1 MIDVGV
7 LLFATVAWL
16 AVLAAIALAA
26 QRERIPRALARH
38 PLVLALSLGV
48 YASSWTYYGGVGF
61 AQRHGLVFL
70 AVYLGP
76 TLACMATPLLW
87 SRVLHITREQRLSSL
102 ADLLAFRF
110 QSPAAGALVAAFSL
124 VASLPYVAQQFRA
137 TEQSV
142 RVLSGPGH
150 EEAVGAV
157 FCVLLALFTAFFG
170 ARPSAEQGREDGLA
184 AAVVFESAAKLAVL
198 AAVGLVAVLGAFG
211 GPSGLAGWLGE
222 HAAEVEALGRP
233 VREDAGWTSMLVIS
247 FAAAF
252 LLPRQWHMAFASG
265 AGDRALAKAAWAF
278 PLFLLALNLPV
289 LPILWAGTRIAPTG
303 PADSYVL
310 LVPQLLDQRWLALAA
325 FIGGISAASAMVMV
339 TAVAL
344 ANDSATHLL
353 LPLARRTLRR
363 NVYARVLWM
372 RRGLLTAILVGGWL
386 FHRAQAN
393 RGLLVESGIVS
404 FVAFAQLLPG
414 LFAVL
419 FWERA
424 TRAGFIAGLLAG
436 IGVWTAMC
444 LAPLLPGVPGLD
456 PAWLDLL
463 REGADRGGL
472 AARAAYAA
480 AATPPD
486 TWSLPTFV
494 SLAVNG
500 ATLGLV
506 SLLRPPAK
514 AEREAARLCR
524 RREIGPSVE
533 RATVASS
540 VGALEE
546 RLARLLGREAA
557 GIEVTRARIELDI
570 PRDETRPTELHALQ
584 ERLHR
589 NLSPLVGPVLARTAA
604 LEAEA
609 DAPAA
614 TPGVSGAL
622 TEELRWLERRLARGE
637 TRLVGAARELD
648 LLRRWLRSV
657 LAQLPL
663 GVCAVGSDGAISLV
677 NRRLEA
683 LVGVEER
690 DLVGAPLDRLPA
702 PFAELFARAARAA
715 SAGEAGAG
723 AEEIEAHVAGRARSL
738 RVHRAALD
746 PLDARAASGGVVLL
760 VEDRTEQRA
769 LEAQL
774 AHKDRL
780 AQLGRLAAGVAH
792 EVGNPLTGIACL
804 AQNLRAEADS
814 DEIRARA
821 GLILGEA
828 ARIEAIL
835 RSLLEHSRTGAVP
848 SPGESP
854 RARVGRVPLA
864 QVIAE
869 AERLL
874 RLDRAAPHVRVEQ
887 ACPDALVVI
896 GDRRELVQVFVN
908 LLANARDASG
918 AGATIAV
925 RGRLEAGEIVVEV
938 EDHGSGIPE
947 ELLAAV
953 LEPFVT
959 TKRDPSGT
967 GLGLPLSRSIVQDH
981 GGTLTL
987 RSALGQ
993 GTTVVVRLPLAGA
1006 TGARRGPE
1014 AAP

>member
-157 FCVLLALFTAFFG
+157 FCALLALFTAFFG
-170 ARPSAEQGREDGLA
+170 ARPAEGRRREDGLA
-184 AAVVFESAAKLAVL
+184 AAVAFESAAKLAVL

-211 GPSGLAGWLGE
+211 GPSGLAGWLSD
-222 HAAEVEALGRP
+222 HAAEVEALARP
-233 VREDAGWTSMLVIS
+233 VREDSGWTSMLVIS

-265 AGDRALAKAAWAF
+265 AGDRALARAAWAF

-289 LPILWAGTRIAPTG
+289 LPILWAGTRLAPAG

-436 IGVWTAMC
+436 IASWTALC
-444 LAPLLPGVPGLD
+444 LAPLLPGMPGLD

-463 REGADRGGL
+463 LEGADPGGR
-472 AARAAYAA
+472 AARAARAL
-480 AATPPD
+480 PMD

-500 ATLGLV
+500 GTLALV

-589 NLSPLVGPVLARTAA
+589 NLSPLVGPVLARAVA
-604 LEAEA
+604 EEAG
-609 DAPAA
+609 APAA
-614 TPGVSGAL
+614 APGAGGAL

-683 LVGVEER
+683 LVGAEER

-702 PFAELFARAARAA
+702 PFAELFARAVRAA

-835 RSLLEHSRTGAVP
+835 RTLLEHSRTGAVP
-848 SPGESP
+848 SPGEGP
-854 RARVGRVPLA
+854 RARVGRVSLA
-864 QVIAE
+864 EVVAE

-887 ACPDALVVI
+887 ACPESLVVV

-925 RGRLEAGEIVVEV
+925 RGRIEAGEIVVEV
-938 EDHGSGIPE
+938 EDHGTGIPE

-987 RSALGQ
+987 RSAVGQ

-1006 TGARRGPE
+1006 PGARRGPE

>member
-76 TLACMATPLLW
+76 TLACIATPLLW
-87 SRVLHITREQRLSSL
+87 SRVLRITREQRLSSL
-102 ADLLAFRF
+102 ADLFAFRF
-110 QSPAAGALVAAFSL
+110 QSPAAGAVVAAFSV
-124 VASLPYVAQQFRA
+124 VASVPYIAQQFRA

-157 FCVLLALFTAFFG
+157 FWALLTLFTAFFG
-170 ARPSAEQGREDGLA
+170 ARPAAEQGREDGLA
-184 AAVVFESAAKLAVL
+184 AAVAFESAAKLAVL
-198 AAVGLVAVLGAFG
+198 AAVGLVAVLGVFG
-211 GPSGLAGWLGE
+211 GAGGLADWLGD

-233 VREDAGWTSMLVIS
+233 VREDSGWTSMLVIS

-252 LLPRQWHMAFASG
+252 LLPRQWHMAFAG
-265 AGDRALAKAAWAF
+265 GTGDRALARAAWAF

-289 LPILWAGTRIAPTG
+289 LPVLWAGTRLAPAE

-310 LVPQLLDQRWLALAA
+310 LVPQLLGQGWLALAA

-344 ANDSATHLL
+344 ASASASHLL

-363 NVYARVLWM
+363 NVYARVLWL
-372 RRGLLTAILVGGWL
+372 RRGLLIVILAGGWL
-386 FHRAQAN
+386 FHRAQPH

-404 FVAFAQLLPG
+404 FVAFAQFLPG
-414 LFAVL
+414 LLAAL

-424 TRAGFIAGLLAG
+424 TRAGFLAGLLAG
-436 IGVWTAMC
+436 IGTWTATC
-444 LAPLLPGVPGLD
+444 LAPFLPELSGLD
-456 PAWLDLL
+456 PGWLDLL
-463 REGADRGGL
+463 REGAGQADPG
-472 AARAAYAA
+472 ATAA
-480 AATPPD
+480 AMD

-506 SLLRPPAK
+506 SLLRPPAEE
-514 AEREAARLCR
+514 EREAARLCT

-557 GIEVTRARIELDI
+557 ALEVTRARIELDI
-570 PRDETRPTELHALQ
+570 PRDETRATELHALQ

-589 NLSPLVGPVLARTAA
+589 NLSPLVGPVLARTV
-604 LEAEA
+604 AEA
-609 DAPAA
+609 DAQAA
-614 TPGVSGAL
+614 PGALGGRAASGAL

-637 TRLVGAARELD
+637 ATTTFVGAAKELD

-683 LVGVEER
+683 LVGAEER

-715 SAGEAGAG
+715 SAGEAGAD
-723 AEEIEAHVAGRARSL
+723 EIEAHVAGRARSL

-774 AHKDRL
+774 AHRDRL

-804 AQNLRAEADS
+804 AQNLRAESDS

-835 RSLLEHSRTGAVP
+835 RSLLDHSRTGAVP
-848 SPGESP
+848 KPGEGA
-854 RARVGRVPLA
+854 RARVGRVALA
-864 QVIAE
+864 EVVAE
-869 AERLL
+869 AVRLI
-874 RLDRAAPHVRVEQ
+874 RLDRAAPLVRVDQ
-887 ACPDALVVI
+887 ACPEALVVI

-908 LLANARDASG
+908 LLANARDASE
-918 AGATIAV
+918 AGALIAV
-925 RGRLEAGEIVVEV
+925 RGWIEAGQIVVEV

-967 GLGLPLSRSIVQDH
+967 GLGLPLSRSIVEDH
-981 GGTLTL
+981 GGTLSL
-987 RSALGQ
+987 RSAVGR

-1006 TGARRGPE
+1006 G
-1014 AAP
+1014 

>member
-76 TLACMATPLLW
+76 TLACIATPLLW
-87 SRVLHITREQRLSSL
+87 SRVLRITREQRLSSL
-102 ADLLAFRF
+102 ADLFAFRF
-110 QSPAAGALVAAFSL
+110 QSPAAGAVVAAFSV
-124 VASLPYVAQQFRA
+124 VASVPYVAQQFRA

-157 FCVLLALFTAFFG
+157 FWALLTLFTAFFG
-170 ARPSAEQGREDGLA
+170 ARPAAEQGREDGLA
-184 AAVVFESAAKLAVL
+184 AAVAFESAAKLAVL
-198 AAVGLVAVLGAFG
+198 AAVGLVAVLGVFG
-211 GPSGLAGWLGE
+211 GAGGLADWLGE

-233 VREDAGWTSMLVIS
+233 VREDSGWTSMLVIS

-252 LLPRQWHMAFASG
+252 LLPRQWHMAFAGG
-265 AGDRALAKAAWAF
+265 AGDRALARAAWAF

-289 LPILWAGTRIAPTG
+289 LPVLWAGTRLAPTE

-310 LVPQLLDQRWLALAA
+310 LVPQLLGQGWLALAA

-344 ANDSATHLL
+344 ASASATHLL

-363 NVYARVLWM
+363 NVYARVLWL
-372 RRGLLTAILVGGWL
+372 RRGLLIVILTGGWL
-386 FHRAQAN
+386 FHRAQPH

-404 FVAFAQLLPG
+404 FVAFAQFLPG
-414 LFAVL
+414 LLAAL

-424 TRAGFIAGLLAG
+424 TRAGFLAGLLAG
-436 IGVWTAMC
+436 IGTWTATC
-444 LAPLLPGVPGLD
+444 LAPFLPELSGLD
-456 PAWLDLL
+456 PGWADLL
-463 REGADRGGL
+463 REGAGQADP
-472 AARAAYAA
+472 AAYAA
-480 AATPPD
+480 ATD

-494 SLAVNG
+494 SLAING

-506 SLLRPPAK
+506 SLLRPPAEE
-514 AEREAARLCR
+514 EREAARLCT

-557 GIEVTRARIELDI
+557 ALEVTRARIELDI

-589 NLSPLVGPVLARTAA
+589 NLSPLVGPVLARTV
-604 LEAEA
+604 AEA
-609 DAPAA
+609 DAQAAPAA
-614 TPGVSGAL
+614 LGSRAASGAL

-637 TRLVGAARELD
+637 ATTTFVGAAKELD

-683 LVGVEER
+683 LVGAEER

-715 SAGEAGAG
+715 SAGEAGAD
-723 AEEIEAHVAGRARSL
+723 EIEAHVAGRARSL

-774 AHKDRL
+774 AHRDRL

-804 AQNLRAEADS
+804 AQNLRAESDS

-835 RSLLEHSRTGAVP
+835 RSLLDHSRTGAVP
-848 SPGESP
+848 KPGEGA
-854 RARVGRVPLA
+854 RARVGRVALA
-864 QVIAE
+864 EVVAE
-869 AERLL
+869 AVRLI

-887 ACPDALVVI
+887 ACPESLVVI

-908 LLANARDASG
+908 LLANARDASE
-918 AGATIAV
+918 AGALITV
-925 RGRLEAGEIVVEV
+925 RGWIEAGQIVVEV

-967 GLGLPLSRSIVQDH
+967 GLGLPLSRSIVEDH
-981 GGTLTL
+981 GGTLAL
-987 RSALGQ
+987 RSAVGR

-1006 TGARRGPE
+1006 GAGEARRRPE
-1014 AAP
+1014 AEP

>member
-1 MIDVGV
+1 MINVGV

-16 AVLAAIALAA
+16 AVLTAIAFAA

-76 TLACMATPLLW
+76 TLACIATPLLW
-87 SRVLHITREQRLSSL
+87 SRVLRITREQRLSSL

-110 QSPAAGALVAAFSL
+110 QSPAAGAIVAAFSL
-124 VASLPYVAQQFRA
+124 VASVPYVAQQFRA

-157 FCVLLALFTAFFG
+157 FCALLALFTAFFG
-170 ARPSAEQGREDGLA
+170 ARPPAERGREDGLA
-184 AAVVFESAAKLAVL
+184 AAVAFESAAKLAVL

-211 GPSGLAGWLGE
+211 GAGGLADWLGDR
-222 HAAEVEALGRP
+222 AGDVEALARP
-233 VREDAGWTSMLVIS
+233 VRDDAGWTSMLVIS

-265 AGDRALAKAAWAF
+265 AGDRALATAAWAF

-289 LPILWAGTRIAPTG
+289 LPVLWAGTRIAPAE

-386 FHRAQAN
+386 FHRAQPN

-404 FVAFAQLLPG
+404 FVAFAQFLPG

-436 IGVWTAMC
+436 IATWTATC
-444 LAPLLPGVPGLD
+444 LAPLLPEMTGVE

-463 REGADRGGL
+463 RSGADH
-472 AARAAYAA
+472 ARAAGAA
-480 AATPPD
+480 RGSRATLDD

-500 ATLGLV
+500 ATLALV
-506 SLLRPPAK
+506 SLLRPPANE
-514 AEREAARLCR
+514 EREAARLCR

-533 RATVASS
+533 RATVPASVS
-540 VGALEE
+540 ALEE

-604 LEAEA
+604 EA

-614 TPGVSGAL
+614 GGASGAL
-622 TEELRWLERRLARGE
+622 TEQLRWLERRLARGE

-683 LVGVEER
+683 LVGAEER
-690 DLVGAPLDRLPA
+690 DLVGGPLDRLPA
-702 PFAELFARAARAA
+702 PFAELFARAVRAA
-715 SAGEAGAG
+715 SAGESGGESGAG
-723 AEEIEAHVAGRARSL
+723 AEEVEVRVAGRPRAL

-746 PLDARAASGGVVLL
+746 PLDGRAASGGVVLL

-769 LEAQL
+769 LEVQL
-774 AHKDRL
+774 AHRDRL

-804 AQNLRAEADS
+804 AQNLRAEAES
-814 DEIRARA
+814 DELRARA
-821 GLILGEA
+821 GLILGET

-835 RSLLEHSRTGAVP
+835 RSLLDHARTGAVP
-848 SPGESP
+848 SPGEGR

-864 QVIAE
+864 EVVAE
-869 AERLL
+869 AERLI
-874 RLDRAAPHVRVEQ
+874 RLDRAAPRVHVERS
-887 ACPDALVVI
+887 CPESLVVI

-908 LLANARDASG
+908 LLANARDASEP
-918 AGATIAV
+918 GATVAV
-925 RGRLEAGEIVVEV
+925 RGRIEAGEVVVEV

-947 ELLAAV
+947 ELLGEV

-987 RSALGQ
+987 RSAVGQ

-1006 TGARRGPE
+1006 ARRGPE
-1014 AAP
+1014 AEA

>member
-157 FCVLLALFTAFFG
+157 FCALLALFTAFFG
-170 ARPSAEQGREDGLA
+170 ARPAAERRREDGLA
-184 AAVVFESAAKLAVL
+184 AAVAFESAAKLAVL

-222 HAAEVEALGRP
+222 HAAEVEALARP
-233 VREDAGWTSMLVIS
+233 VREDSGWTSMLVIS

-289 LPILWAGTRIAPTG
+289 LPVLWAGTRLAPAG

-436 IGVWTAMC
+436 IACWTALC
-444 LAPLLPGVPGLD
+444 LAPLLPGMPGLD
-456 PAWLDLL
+456 PAWLGLL
-463 REGADRGGL
+463 LDGAEHGGR
-472 AARAAYAA
+472 AARAARAL
-480 AATPPD
+480 PMD

-500 ATLGLV
+500 GTLALV

-589 NLSPLVGPVLARTAA
+589 NLSPLVGPVLARTVAE
-604 LEAEA
+604 EAG
-609 DAPAA
+609 APAA
-614 TPGVSGAL
+614 APGAGGAL

-663 GVCAVGSDGAISLV
+663 GVCAVGSDGAVSLV

-683 LVGVEER
+683 LVGAPER

-702 PFAELFARAARAA
+702 PFAELFARAVRAA

-835 RSLLEHSRTGAVP
+835 RTLLEHSRTGAVP
-848 SPGESP
+848 SPGEGP
-854 RARVGRVPLA
+854 RARVGRVSLA
-864 QVIAE
+864 QVVAE

-887 ACPDALVVI
+887 ACPESLVVV

-925 RGRLEAGEIVVEV
+925 RGRIEAGEIVVEV

-953 LEPFVT
+953 FEPFVT

-987 RSALGQ
+987 RSAAGQ

-1006 TGARRGPE
+1006 PGARRGPE
-1014 AAP
+1014 SAP

>member
-76 TLACMATPLLW
+76 TLACIATPLLW
-87 SRVLHITREQRLSSL
+87 SRVLRITREQRLSSL
-102 ADLLAFRF
+102 ADLFAFRF
-110 QSPAAGALVAAFSL
+110 QSPAAGAVVAAFSV
-124 VASLPYVAQQFRA
+124 VASVPYVAQQFRA

-157 FCVLLALFTAFFG
+157 FWALLTLFTAFFG
-170 ARPSAEQGREDGLA
+170 ARPAAEQGREDGLA
-184 AAVVFESAAKLAVL
+184 AAVAFESAAKLAVL

-211 GPSGLAGWLGE
+211 GAGGLADWLGD

-233 VREDAGWTSMLVIS
+233 VREDSGWTSMLVIS

-252 LLPRQWHMAFASG
+252 LLPRQWHMAFAGG

-289 LPILWAGTRIAPTG
+289 LPVLWAGTRLAPAE
-303 PADSYVL
+303 PADSFVL
-310 LVPQLLDQRWLALAA
+310 LVPQLLGQGWLALAA

-344 ANDSATHLL
+344 ASASATHLL

-363 NVYARVLWM
+363 NVYARVLWL
-372 RRGLLTAILVGGWL
+372 RRGLLIVILTGGWL
-386 FHRAQAN
+386 FHRAQPH

-404 FVAFAQLLPG
+404 FVAFAQFLPG
-414 LFAVL
+414 LLAAL

-424 TRAGFIAGLLAG
+424 TRAGFLAGLLAG
-436 IGVWTAMC
+436 IGTWTATC
-444 LAPLLPGVPGLD
+444 LAPFLPELSGLEPG
-456 PAWLDLL
+456 WLDLL
-463 REGADRGGL
+463 REGAGQADP
-472 AARAAYAA
+472 AAYG
-480 AATPPD
+480 AATD

-506 SLLRPPAK
+506 SLLRPPAEE
-514 AEREAARLCR
+514 EREAARLCT

-540 VGALEE
+540 VAALEE

-557 GIEVTRARIELDI
+557 ALEVTRARIELDI

-589 NLSPLVGPVLARTAA
+589 NLSPLVGPVLARTV
-604 LEAEA
+604 AEA
-609 DAPAA
+609 DAQAAPGALGGRAA
-614 TPGVSGAL
+614 TGAL

-637 TRLVGAARELD
+637 ATTTFVGAAKELD

-683 LVGVEER
+683 LVGAEER

-715 SAGEAGAG
+715 SAGEAGAD
-723 AEEIEAHVAGRARSL
+723 EIEAHVAGRARSL

-774 AHKDRL
+774 AHRDRL

-804 AQNLRAEADS
+804 AQNLRAESDS

-835 RSLLEHSRTGAVP
+835 RSLLDHSRTGAVP
-848 SPGESP
+848 KPGEGA
-854 RARVGRVPLA
+854 RARVGRVALA
-864 QVIAE
+864 EVVAE
-869 AERLL
+869 AVRLI
-874 RLDRAAPHVRVEQ
+874 RLDRAAPHVRVDQ
-887 ACPDALVVI
+887 ACPDSLVVI

-908 LLANARDASG
+908 LLANARDASE
-918 AGATIAV
+918 AGALIAV
-925 RGRLEAGEIVVEV
+925 RGWIEAGQIVVEV

-967 GLGLPLSRSIVQDH
+967 GLGLPLSRSIVEDH

-987 RSALGQ
+987 RSAVGR

-1006 TGARRGPE
+1006 G
-1014 AAP
+1014 

>member
-1 MIDVGV
+1 MGV

-16 AVLAAIALAA
+16 GVLAAIALAA
-26 QRERIPRALARH
+26 QRARRPRALARS

-87 SRVLHITREQRLSSL
+87 ARVLRITREQRLSSL
-102 ADLLAFRF
+102 TDLLAFRF
-110 QSPAAGALVAAFSL
+110 QSPAAGALVAAFAL

-137 TEQSV
+137 TVQSV

-157 FCVLLALFTAFFG
+157 FCALLALFTAFFG

-184 AAVVFESAAKLAVL
+184 AAVAFESAAKLAVL
-198 AAVGLVAVLGAFG
+198 AAVGLAAVLGAFG
-211 GPSGLAGWLGE
+211 GLGGLAGWLGE
-222 HAAEVEALGRP
+222 HAAEVEALGRH
-233 VREDAGWTSMLVIS
+233 VREDSGWTSMLVIS

-265 AGDRALAKAAWAF
+265 AGDRALATAAWAF

-289 LPILWAGTRIAPTG
+289 LPVLWAGTRLAPAE

-310 LVPQLLDQRWLALAA
+310 LVPQLLGQRWLALAA
-325 FIGGISAASAMVMV
+325 FIGGISAASAMAMV

-363 NVYARVLWM
+363 NVYARVLWL
-372 RRGLLTAILVGGWL
+372 RRVLLAAILVGGWL
-386 FHRAQAN
+386 FHRAQPHH
-393 RGLLVESGIVS
+393 GLLVESGIVS
-404 FVAFAQLLPG
+404 FVAFAQFLPG
-414 LFAVL
+414 LLAAL

-424 TRAGFIAGLLAG
+424 TRAGFMAGLLAG
-436 IGVWTAMC
+436 IATWTATC
-444 LAPLLPGVPGLD
+444 LAPLLPGVPGID
-456 PAWLDLL
+456 PAWLALL
-463 REGADRGGL
+463 RGGAGAPAG
-472 AARAAYAA
+472 AA
-480 AATPPD
+480 PIDP
-486 TWSLPTFV
+486 WSLPTFV

-500 ATLGLV
+500 ATLGIV
-506 SLLRPPAK
+506 SLLRPPARE
-514 AEREAARLCR
+514 EREAARLCT

-540 VGALEE
+540 VAALED

-557 GIEVTRARIELDI
+557 AIEVTRARIELDI
-570 PRDETRPTELHALQ
+570 SRDETRPTELHALQ

-604 LEAEA
+604 EAEA
-609 DAPAA
+609 SAPVASGGA
-614 TPGVSGAL
+614 SGAL

-683 LVGVEER
+683 LVGAEER

-723 AEEIEAHVAGRARSL
+723 AEEIEVLVAGRARLL

-774 AHKDRL
+774 AHRDRL
-780 AQLGRLAAGVAH
+780 AQIGRLAAGVAH

-821 GLILGEA
+821 GLILGET

-835 RSLLEHSRTGAVP
+835 RSLLDHSRTGAVP
-848 SPGESP
+848 SPGEIP
-854 RARVGRVPLA
+854 RARVGRVSLA
-864 QVIAE
+864 EVVAE
-869 AERLL
+869 ADRLI
-874 RLDRAAPHVRVEQ
+874 RLDRTAPHVRVEQ
-887 ACPDALVVI
+887 HCPESLVVI

-908 LLANARDASG
+908 LLANARDASEP
-918 AGATIAV
+918 GATVAV
-925 RGRLEAGEIVVEV
+925 RGWIEAGQIVVEV

-947 ELLAAV
+947 ELLSAV

-967 GLGLPLSRSIVQDH
+967 GLGLPLSRSIIEDH
-981 GGTLTL
+981 GGALAL
-987 RSALGQ
+987 RSAVGQ
-993 GTTVVVRLPLAGA
+993 GTTVIVRLPLAGEA
-1006 TGARRGPE
+1006 GARRGREVE
-1014 AAP
+1014 A

>member
-157 FCVLLALFTAFFG
+157 FCALLALFTAFFG
-170 ARPSAEQGREDGLA
+170 ARPSAERRREDGLA
-184 AAVVFESAAKLAVL
+184 AAVAFESAAKLAVL

-211 GPSGLAGWLGE
+211 GPSGLAGWLRD
-222 HAAEVEALGRP
+222 HAAEVEALARP
-233 VREDAGWTSMLVIS
+233 VREDSGWTSMLVIS

-265 AGDRALAKAAWAF
+265 AGDRALARAAWAF

-289 LPILWAGTRIAPTG
+289 LPILWAGTRLAPAG

-436 IGVWTAMC
+436 IASWTALC
-444 LAPLLPGVPGLD
+444 LAPLLPGMPGLD
-456 PAWLDLL
+456 PAWLGLL
-463 REGADRGGL
+463 LEGADPAGR
-472 AARAAYAA
+472 AARAARAL
-480 AATPPD
+480 PID

-500 ATLGLV
+500 GTLALV

-533 RATVASS
+533 RATVPSS

-589 NLSPLVGPVLARTAA
+589 NLSPLVGPVLARTVAE
-604 LEAEA
+604 EAG
-609 DAPAA
+609 APAA
-614 TPGVSGAL
+614 APGAGGAL

-663 GVCAVGSDGAISLV
+663 GVCAVGSDGAVSLV

-683 LVGVEER
+683 LVGAPER

-702 PFAELFARAARAA
+702 PFAELFARAVRAA

-821 GLILGEA
+821 GLILGET

-835 RSLLEHSRTGAVP
+835 RTLLEHSRTGAVP
-848 SPGESP
+848 SPGEGP
-854 RARVGRVPLA
+854 RARVGRVSLA
-864 QVIAE
+864 QVVAE

-887 ACPDALVVI
+887 ACPESLVVV

-925 RGRLEAGEIVVEV
+925 RGRIEAGEIVVEV

-953 LEPFVT
+953 FEPFVT

-987 RSALGQ
+987 RSAVGQ

-1006 TGARRGPE
+1006 PGARRGPE

>member
-1 MIDVGV
+1 MIAVGV

-137 TEQSV
+137 TEESV

-157 FCVLLALFTAFFG
+157 FCALLALFTAFFG
-170 ARPSAEQGREDGLA
+170 ARPSAERRREDGLA
-184 AAVVFESAAKLAVL
+184 TAVAFESAAKLAVL
-198 AAVGLVAVLGAFG
+198 AAVGLAAVLGAFG
-211 GPSGLAGWLGE
+211 GPSGLAGWLRD
-222 HAAEVEALGRP
+222 HAAEVEALARP
-233 VREDAGWTSMLVIS
+233 VREDSGWTSLLVIS

-265 AGDRALAKAAWAF
+265 AGDRALARAAWAF

-289 LPILWAGTRIAPTG
+289 LPILWAGTRLAAAG

-393 RGLLVESGIVS
+393 GGLLVESGIVS

-436 IGVWTAMC
+436 IAAWTTLC
-444 LAPLLPGVPGLD
+444 LAPLLPGMPGLD

-463 REGADRGGL
+463 REGGR
-472 AARAAYAA
+472 AARAGRAL
-480 AATPPD
+480 PID

-500 ATLGLV
+500 GTLGLV

-589 NLSPLVGPVLARTAA
+589 NLSPLVGPVLARTVAE
-604 LEAEA
+604 EAG
-609 DAPAA
+609 APAA
-614 TPGVSGAL
+614 APGAGGAL

-683 LVGVEER
+683 LVGALER

-702 PFAELFARAARAA
+702 PFAELFARAVRAA

-821 GLILGEA
+821 GLILGET

-835 RSLLEHSRTGAVP
+835 RTLLEHSRTGAVP
-848 SPGESP
+848 SPGEGP
-854 RARVGRVPLA
+854 RARVGRVSLA

-887 ACPDALVVI
+887 ACPESLVVV

-925 RGRLEAGEIVVEV
+925 RGRIDAGEIVVEV

-953 LEPFVT
+953 FEPFVT

-987 RSALGQ
+987 RSAVGQ

-1006 TGARRGPE
+1006 PGARRGPE

>member
-7 LLFATVAWL
+7 LLSATVAWL

-137 TEQSV
+137 TEESV

-157 FCVLLALFTAFFG
+157 FCALLALFTAFFG
-170 ARPSAEQGREDGLA
+170 ARPSAERRREDGLA
-184 AAVVFESAAKLAVL
+184 TAVAFESAAKLAVL

-211 GPSGLAGWLGE
+211 GASGLAGWLRE
-222 HAAEVEALGRP
+222 HAAEVEALARP
-233 VREDAGWTSMLVIS
+233 VREDSGWTSMLVIS

-265 AGDRALAKAAWAF
+265 AGDRALARAAWAF

-289 LPILWAGTRIAPTG
+289 LPVLWAGTRLAPAG

-436 IGVWTAMC
+436 IACWTALC
-444 LAPLLPGVPGLD
+444 LAPLLPGMPGLD
-456 PAWLDLL
+456 PAWLGLL
-463 REGADRGGL
+463 LEGVDHGGR
-472 AARAAYAA
+472 AARAARAL
-480 AATPPD
+480 PMD

-500 ATLGLV
+500 GTLALV

-589 NLSPLVGPVLARTAA
+589 NLSPLVGPVLARTVAE
-604 LEAEA
+604 EAG
-609 DAPAA
+609 APAA
-614 TPGVSGAL
+614 APGAGGAL

-663 GVCAVGSDGAISLV
+663 GVCAVGSDGAVSLV

-702 PFAELFARAARAA
+702 PFAELFARAVRAA

-835 RSLLEHSRTGAVP
+835 RTLLEHSRTGAVP
-848 SPGESP
+848 SPGEGP
-854 RARVGRVPLA
+854 RARVGRVSLA
-864 QVIAE
+864 QVVAE

-887 ACPDALVVI
+887 ACPESLVVV

-925 RGRLEAGEIVVEV
+925 RGRIEAGEIVVEV

-953 LEPFVT
+953 FEPFVT

-987 RSALGQ
+987 RSAVGQ

-1006 TGARRGPE
+1006 PGARRGPE

>member
-26 QRERIPRALARH
+26 QRERIPRAVARH

-76 TLACMATPLLW
+76 TLACIATPLLW
-87 SRVLHITREQRLSSL
+87 SRVLRITREQRLSSL
-102 ADLLAFRF
+102 ADLFAFRF
-110 QSPAAGALVAAFSL
+110 QSPAAGAVVAAFSV
-124 VASLPYVAQQFRA
+124 VASVPYVAQQFRA

-157 FCVLLALFTAFFG
+157 FWALLTLFTAFFG
-170 ARPSAEQGREDGLA
+170 ARPAAEQGREDGLA
-184 AAVVFESAAKLAVL
+184 AAVAFESAAKLAVL

-211 GPSGLAGWLGE
+211 GAGGLADWLGD

-233 VREDAGWTSMLVIS
+233 VRDDSGWTSMLVIS

-252 LLPRQWHMAFASG
+252 LLPRQWHMAFAGG

-289 LPILWAGTRIAPTG
+289 LPVLWAGTRLAPAE

-310 LVPQLLDQRWLALAA
+310 LVPQLLGQGWLALAA

-344 ANDSATHLL
+344 ASASATHLL
-353 LPLARRTLRR
+353 LPIARRTLRR
-363 NVYARVLWM
+363 NVYARVLWL
-372 RRGLLTAILVGGWL
+372 RRGLLIVILTGGWL
-386 FHRAQAN
+386 FHRAQPH

-404 FVAFAQLLPG
+404 FVAFAQFLPG
-414 LFAVL
+414 LLAAL

-424 TRAGFIAGLLAG
+424 TRAGFLAGLLAG
-436 IGVWTAMC
+436 IGTWTATC
-444 LAPLLPGVPGLD
+444 LAPFLPELSGLD
-456 PAWLDLL
+456 PGWLDLL
-463 REGADRGGL
+463 REGAGQADPAL
-472 AARAAYAA
+472 YVT
-480 AATPPD
+480 ATD

-506 SLLRPPAK
+506 SLLRPPAEE
-514 AEREAARLCR
+514 EREAARLCT

-557 GIEVTRARIELDI
+557 ALEVTRARIELDI

-589 NLSPLVGPVLARTAA
+589 NLSPLVGPVLARTV
-604 LEAEA
+604 AEA
-609 DAPAA
+609 DTQAAPGALGGRAA
-614 TPGVSGAL
+614 SGAL

-637 TRLVGAARELD
+637 ATTTFVGAAKELD

-683 LVGVEER
+683 LVGAEER

-715 SAGEAGAG
+715 SAGEAGAD
-723 AEEIEAHVAGRARSL
+723 EIEAHVAGRARSL

-774 AHKDRL
+774 AHRDRL

-804 AQNLRAEADS
+804 AQNLRAESDS

-835 RSLLEHSRTGAVP
+835 RSLLDHSRTGAVP
-848 SPGESP
+848 KPGEGA
-854 RARVGRVPLA
+854 RARVGRVALA
-864 QVIAE
+864 EVVAE
-869 AERLL
+869 AVRLI
-874 RLDRAAPHVRVEQ
+874 RLDRAAPHVRVDQ
-887 ACPDALVVI
+887 ACPESLVVI

-908 LLANARDASG
+908 LLANARDASE
-918 AGATIAV
+918 AGALIAV
-925 RGRLEAGEIVVEV
+925 RGWIDAGQIVVEV

-967 GLGLPLSRSIVQDH
+967 GLGLPLSRSIVEDH

-987 RSALGQ
+987 RSAVGR

-1006 TGARRGPE
+1006 G
-1014 AAP
+1014 

>member
-1 MIDVGV
+1 MIDVDV
-7 LLFATVAWL
+7 LLFVTVAWL
-16 AVLAAIALAA
+16 AALAAIAFAA
-26 QRERIPRALARH
+26 QRGRLPGGLARH

-76 TLACMATPLLW
+76 TLACIAVPLLW

-110 QSPAAGALVAAFSL
+110 QSPAAGALVAAFSV
-124 VASLPYVAQQFRA
+124 VASVPYVAQQFRA
-137 TEQSV
+137 TVQSV

-170 ARPSAEQGREDGLA
+170 ARPSVEQGREDGLA
-184 AAVVFESAAKLAVL
+184 AAVAFESAAKLAVL
-198 AAVGLVAVLGAFG
+198 AAVGVAAVLGAFG
-211 GPSGLAGWLGE
+211 GASGLADWLSE
-222 HAAEVEALGRP
+222 HEAAIEALGRP
-233 VREDAGWTSMLVIS
+233 VREDSGWSSMLLIS

-252 LLPRQWHMAFASG
+252 LLPRQWHMAFAGG
-265 AGDRALAKAAWAF
+265 ASDRVLASAAWLF

-289 LPILWAGTRIAPTG
+289 LPILWAGTRLAPAE
-303 PADSYVL
+303 PADTYVL

-344 ANDSATHLL
+344 ANASATHLL

-363 NVYARVLWM
+363 NVYTRVLWL

-386 FHRAQAN
+386 FHSARPHH
-393 RGLLVESGIVS
+393 GLLVESGIVS
-404 FVAFAQLLPG
+404 FVAFAQFLPG

-424 TRAGFIAGLLAG
+424 TRAGFIAGLLVG
-436 IGVWTAMC
+436 IGLWTAMC
-444 LAPLLPGVPGLD
+444 LAPLLPGMPGID
-456 PAWLDLL
+456 PAWLDALL
-463 REGADRGGL
+463 REGADP
-472 AARAAYAA
+472 AARAARAA
-480 AATPPD
+480 PPD

-494 SLAVNG
+494 SLAGNFG
-500 ATLGLV
+500 TLAIV
-506 SLLRPPAK
+506 SLLRPPGK
-514 AEREAARLCR
+514 EEREAARLCR

-533 RATVASS
+533 RATVPSS
-540 VGALEE
+540 VSALEE

-557 GIEVTRARIELDI
+557 GIEVTRARLELDI
-570 PRDETRPTELHALQ
+570 PHDETRPTELHALQ

-589 NLSPLVGPVLARTAA
+589 NLSPLVGPVLARAV
-604 LEAEA
+604 AEER
-609 DAPAA
+609 APGEGAGA
-614 TPGVSGAL
+614 RGAL

-637 TRLVGAARELD
+637 TTLVGAAKEVD

-657 LAQLPL
+657 LAHLPL

-677 NRRLEA
+677 NRQLEA

-690 DLVGAPLDRLPA
+690 NLVGAPLDRLPA
-702 PFAELFARAARAA
+702 PFAELFARAAGAA
-715 SAGEAGAG
+715 AAGETGAV
-723 AEEIEAHVAGRARSL
+723 EIEVRVAGRARSL
-738 RVHRAALD
+738 RVHHAALD
-746 PLDARAASGGVVLL
+746 PLDARATSGGVVLV

-774 AHKDRL
+774 AHRDRL

-792 EVGNPLTGIACL
+792 EIGNPLTGIASV
-804 AQNLRAEADS
+804 AQNLRAEAES
-814 DEIRARA
+814 DDLRERAS
-821 GLILGEA
+821 LILGEA

-835 RSLLEHSRTGAVP
+835 RSLLDHSRTGAVR
-848 SPGESP
+848 SPGEIP
-854 RARVGRVPLA
+854 RARVGRVSLA
-864 QVIAE
+864 QVLAE
-869 AERLL
+869 AERLIQ
-874 RLDRAAPHVRVEQ
+874 LDRAAPRVRVER
-887 ACPDALVVI
+887 ACPESLVVI
-896 GDRRELVQVFVN
+896 GEQRELVQVFVN
-908 LLANARDASG
+908 LLSNARDASED
-918 AGATIAV
+918 GATIAV
-925 RGRLEAGEIVVEV
+925 RGRIEADQAVIEV

-947 ELLAAV
+947 ELLDEV

-959 TKRDPSGT
+959 TKRDPIGT

-987 RSALGQ
+987 RSAEGV
-993 GTTVVVRLPLAGA
+993 GTTVVVRLPLADAGGA
-1006 TGARRGPE
+1006 CGVSEVRRGPE
-1014 AAP
+1014 VEA

>member
-1 MIDVGV
+1 MIDVSV
-7 LLFATVAWL
+7 LLLATVAWL
-16 AVLAAIALAA
+16 AALAA
-26 QRERIPRALARH
+26 VALAATRGRLPRTLARH

-76 TLACMATPLLW
+76 TLACIAAPLLW
-87 SRVLHITREQRLSSL
+87 SRVLRITREQRLSSL

-110 QSPAAGALVAAFSL
+110 QSPAAGALVAAFSV
-124 VASLPYVAQQFRA
+124 VASMPYVAQQFRA

-170 ARPSAEQGREDGLA
+170 ARPSAEQGRQDGLS
-184 AAVVFESAAKLAVL
+184 AAVAFESAAKLAVL
-198 AAVGLVAVLGAFG
+198 AAVGLAAVLGAFG
-211 GPSGLAGWLGE
+211 GAAGLAGWLGE

-233 VREDAGWTSMLVIS
+233 VREDSGWTSMLVIS

-265 AGDRALAKAAWAF
+265 AGDRALARAAWAF

-289 LPILWAGTRIAPTG
+289 LPILWAGTRLAPAE

-310 LVPQLLDQRWLALAA
+310 LVPQLLGQRWLALAA

-363 NVYARVLWM
+363 NVYARVLWL

-386 FHRAQAN
+386 FYRAQPHH
-393 RGLLVESGIVS
+393 GLLVESGIAS
-404 FVAFAQLLPG
+404 FVAFAQFLPG

-436 IGVWTAMC
+436 IGTWTATC
-444 LAPLLPGVPGLD
+444 LAPLLPAVPGID

-463 REGADRGGL
+463 REGADHGGHAAGAL
-472 AARAAYAA
+472 DAARAAA
-480 AATPPD
+480 PD

-494 SLAVNG
+494 SLAVNAG
-500 ATLGLV
+500 ALGLV

-514 AEREAARLCR
+514 EEREAARLCR

-557 GIEVTRARIELDI
+557 GVEVTRARIELDI

-589 NLSPLVGPVLARTAA
+589 NLSPLVGPVLARAA
-604 LEAEA
+604 AEA
-609 DAPAA
+609 GDAAGGEAA
-614 TPGVSGAL
+614 RGAL

-637 TRLVGAARELD
+637 TRLVGAAKELD

-663 GVCAVGSDGAISLV
+663 GVCAVGSDGAVSLV

-702 PFAELFARAARAA
+702 PFAELFARAAAAA
-715 SAGEAGAG
+715 SAGEAGAD
-723 AEEIEAHVAGRARSL
+723 EITAHVGGRARSL

-746 PLDARAASGGVVLL
+746 PIDARAASGGVVLL

-774 AHKDRL
+774 AHRDRL

-792 EVGNPLTGIACL
+792 EVGNPLTGITCL

-814 DEIRARA
+814 AERDEIRARA

-848 SPGESP
+848 SPGEIP
-854 RARVGRVPLA
+854 RARVGRVAIA
-864 QVIAE
+864 QVVAE
-869 AERLL
+869 AERLI
-874 RLDRAAPHVRVEQ
+874 RLDRAARHVRVEQ
-887 ACPDALVVI
+887 ACPESLVVI

-908 LLANARDASG
+908 LLANARDASEE
-918 AGATIAV
+918 GATVSV
-925 RGRLEAGEIVVEV
+925 RGRIEAGQIVIEV
-938 EDHGSGIPE
+938 EDHGSGIPG
-947 ELLAAV
+947 ELLADV

-981 GGTLTL
+981 GGTLAL
-987 RSALGQ
+987 RSAVGQ
-993 GTTVVVRLPLAGA
+993 GTTVVVKLPLAGA
-1006 TGARRGPE
+1006 GAGEARRGHE
-1014 AAP
+1014 AEP

>member
-16 AVLAAIALAA
+16 GVLAALALAA
-26 QRERIPRALARH
+26 QRAWIPRALARH
-38 PLVLALSLGV
+38 PLVFALSLGV

-76 TLACMATPLLW
+76 TLACIATPLLW

-110 QSPAAGALVAAFSL
+110 QSPAAGALAAAFSL
-124 VASLPYVAQQFRA
+124 VASVPYVAQQFRA

-170 ARPSAEQGREDGLA
+170 ARPSAGQRREDGLA
-184 AAVVFESAAKLAVL
+184 AAVAFESAAKLAVL
-198 AAVGLVAVLGAFG
+198 AAVGLLAVIGAFG
-211 GPSGLAGWLGE
+211 GAGGLAGWLRD
-222 HAAEVEALGRP
+222 HAADVEALGRP
-233 VREDAGWTSMLVIS
+233 VREDSGWTSMLVIS

-265 AGDRALAKAAWAF
+265 AGDRDLARAAWAF

-289 LPILWAGTRIAPTG
+289 LPVLWAGTRLAPAE

-310 LVPQLLDQRWLALAA
+310 LVPQLLGHGWLALAA
-325 FIGGISAASAMVMV
+325 FIGGISAASAMAMV

-344 ANDSATHLL
+344 ASDSATHLL

-363 NVYARVLWM
+363 NVYARVLWL

-386 FHRAQAN
+386 FHRAQQH

-404 FVAFAQLLPG
+404 FVAFAQFLPG
-414 LFAVL
+414 LFAAL

-424 TRAGFIAGLLAG
+424 TRAGFIAGLAAG
-436 IGVWTAMC
+436 IATWTATC
-444 LAPLLPGVPGLD
+444 LAPLLPEMTGLD
-456 PAWLDLL
+456 PAWLELL
-463 REGADRGGL
+463 RAGLDPADPAAH
-472 AARAAYAA
+472 AARAVSAR
-480 AATPPD
+480 PLD
-486 TWSLPTFV
+486 TWSLPTFA

-514 AEREAARLCR
+514 EEREAARLCT

-533 RATVASS
+533 RATVPAS

-604 LEAEA
+604 EEAH
-609 DAPAA
+609 APAA
-614 TPGVSGAL
+614 APRREASGAL

-637 TRLVGAARELD
+637 TTLVGAARELD

-663 GVCAVGSDGAISLV
+663 GVCAVGADGAISLV
-677 NRRLEA
+677 NRRFEA
-683 LVGVEER
+683 LVGAEER

-702 PFAELFARAARAA
+702 PFAELFARAASAA

-723 AEEIEAHVAGRARSL
+723 AEEIEARVAGRARAL

-746 PLDARAASGGVVLL
+746 PIDARAASGGVVLL

-769 LEAQL
+769 LERQL
-774 AHKDRL
+774 AHRDRL

-804 AQNLRAEADS
+804 AQNLRAEAES
-814 DEIRARA
+814 DELRARA

-835 RSLLEHSRTGAVP
+835 RSLLDHSRTGAVP
-848 SPGESP
+848 SPGEIP

-864 QVIAE
+864 EVIAE
-869 AERLL
+869 AERLI
-874 RLDRAAPHVRVEQ
+874 RLDRAAPRVQVEQ
-887 ACPDALVVI
+887 ACPESLVVI

-908 LLANARDASG
+908 LLANARDASE
-918 AGATIAV
+918 AGATVAV
-925 RGRLEAGEIVVEV
+925 RGRIEAGQIVVEV

-947 ELLAAV
+947 ELLAEV

-981 GGTLTL
+981 GGTLSL
-987 RSALGQ
+987 RSAVGQ
-993 GTTVVVRLPLAGA
+993 GTTVIVRLPLAGA
-1006 TGARRGPE
+1006 AGARRGAE
-1014 AAP
+1014 AEP

>member
-16 AVLAAIALAA
+16 AVLTAIAFAA

-76 TLACMATPLLW
+76 TLACIATPLLW
-87 SRVLHITREQRLSSL
+87 SRVLRITREQRLSSL
-102 ADLLAFRF
+102 ADLVAFRF
-110 QSPAAGALVAAFSL
+110 QSPAAGALAAAFSL
-124 VASLPYVAQQFRA
+124 VASVPYVAQQFRA

-157 FCVLLALFTAFFG
+157 FCVLLALFTTFFG
-170 ARPSAEQGREDGLA
+170 ARPPAERGREDGLA
-184 AAVVFESAAKLAVL
+184 AAVAFESAAKLAVL

-211 GPSGLAGWLGE
+211 GAGGLAEWLGDRS
-222 HAAEVEALGRP
+222 ADVVALARP
-233 VREDAGWTSMLVIS
+233 VRDDAGWTSMLVIS

-265 AGDRALAKAAWAF
+265 AGDRALATAAWAF

-289 LPILWAGTRIAPTG
+289 LPVLWAGTRLAPAE

-386 FHRAQAN
+386 FHRAQPH

-404 FVAFAQLLPG
+404 FVAFAQFLPG

-436 IGVWTAMC
+436 IATWTIGC
-444 LAPLLPGVPGLD
+444 LAPLLPEMSWMEPTWLESLRAGAEPG
-456 PAWLDLL
+456 A
-463 REGADRGGL
+463 RAAG
-472 AARAAYAA
+472 AARA
-480 AATPPD
+480 PLSD
-486 TWSLPTFV
+486 SWSLPTFV

-506 SLLRPPAK
+506 SLLRPPADE
-514 AEREAARLCR
+514 EREAARLCR

-533 RATVASS
+533 RATVPASVS
-540 VGALEE
+540 ALEE

-557 GIEVTRARIELDI
+557 AIEVTRARIELDI

-604 LEAEA
+604 EA

-614 TPGVSGAL
+614 GGASGAL
-622 TEELRWLERRLARGE
+622 TEQLRWLERRLARGE

-702 PFAELFARAARAA
+702 PFAELFARAVRAA
-715 SAGEAGAG
+715 SADEPGAG
-723 AEEIEAHVAGRARSL
+723 AEEVEVRVAGRPRAL

-746 PLDARAASGGVVLL
+746 PLDRRAASGGVVLL

-769 LEAQL
+769 LEVQL
-774 AHKDRL
+774 AHRDRL
-780 AQLGRLAAGVAH
+780 AQVGRLAAGVAH
-792 EVGNPLTGIACL
+792 EIGNPLTGIACL
-804 AQNLRAEADS
+804 AQNLRAEAEN
-814 DEIRARA
+814 DELRARA

-835 RSLLEHSRTGAVP
+835 RSLLDHARTGAVP
-848 SPGESP
+848 SPGEGR

-864 QVIAE
+864 EVVAE
-869 AERLL
+869 AERLI
-874 RLDRAAPHVRVEQ
+874 RLDRAAPRVHVEQ
-887 ACPDALVVI
+887 SCPASLVVI

-908 LLANARDASG
+908 LLANARDASE
-918 AGATIAV
+918 AGATVAV
-925 RGRLEAGEIVVEV
+925 RGWIEAGEIVVEV

-947 ELLAAV
+947 ELLAEV
-953 LEPFVT
+953 FEPFVT
-959 TKRDPSGT
+959 TKSDPSGT

-981 GGTLTL
+981 GGSLSL
-987 RSALGQ
+987 RSAVGQ

-1006 TGARRGPE
+1006 AGARRAPE
-1014 AAP
+1014 AEA

>member
-157 FCVLLALFTAFFG
+157 FCALLALFTAFFG
-170 ARPSAEQGREDGLA
+170 ARPSAEQRREDGLA
-184 AAVVFESAAKLAVL
+184 AAVAFESAAKLAVL

-211 GPSGLAGWLGE
+211 GPSGLAGWLRD
-222 HAAEVEALGRP
+222 HAANVEALARP
-233 VREDAGWTSMLVIS
+233 VREDSGWTSMLVIS

-289 LPILWAGTRIAPTG
+289 LPILWAGTRLAPAG

-310 LVPQLLDQRWLALAA
+310 LVPQLLDQSWLALAA

-386 FHRAQAN
+386 FHRAQPN

-436 IGVWTAMC
+436 IATWTALC
-444 LAPLLPGVPGLD
+444 LAPLLPGLPAIE

-463 REGADRGGL
+463 REGADHGGR
-472 AARAAYAA
+472 AARAARGLP
-480 AATPPD
+480 TD

-500 ATLGLV
+500 GTLGLV

-589 NLSPLVGPVLARTAA
+589 NLSPLVGPVLARTVAE
-604 LEAEA
+604 EAEA

-614 TPGVSGAL
+614 APGAGGAL

-683 LVGVEER
+683 LVGAEER

-814 DEIRARA
+814 EELRARA

-854 RARVGRVPLA
+854 RARVGRVSLA

-887 ACPDALVVI
+887 AVPESLVVI

-925 RGRLEAGEIVVEV
+925 RGRIEAGEIVVEV

-953 LEPFVT
+953 FEPFVT

-987 RSALGQ
+987 RSAVGQ
-993 GTTVVVRLPLAGA
+993 GTTVIARLPLAGA
-1006 TGARRGPE
+1006 AGARRGPE
-1014 AAP
+1014 TAP

>member
-1 MIDVGV
+1 MINVGV
-7 LLFATVAWL
+7 LLFATGAWL

-76 TLACMATPLLW
+76 TLACIATPLLW
-87 SRVLHITREQRLSSL
+87 SRVLRITREQRLSSL

-110 QSPAAGALVAAFSL
+110 QSPAAGALAAAFSL
-124 VASLPYVAQQFRA
+124 VASVPYVAQQFRA

-157 FCVLLALFTAFFG
+157 FCALLALFTAFFG
-170 ARPSAEQGREDGLA
+170 ARPPAERGREDGLA
-184 AAVVFESAAKLAVL
+184 AAVAFESAAKLAVL
-198 AAVGLVAVLGAFG
+198 AAVGLIAVLGAFG
-211 GPSGLAGWLGE
+211 GAGGLADWLGE

-233 VREDAGWTSMLVIS
+233 VREDGGWTSMLVIS

-265 AGDRALAKAAWAF
+265 AGDRALATAAWAF

-289 LPILWAGTRIAPTG
+289 LPVLWAGTRLAPAE

-386 FHRAQAN
+386 FHRAQPN

-404 FVAFAQLLPG
+404 FVAFAQFLPG

-424 TRAGFIAGLLAG
+424 TRAGFIAGLAAG
-436 IGVWTAMC
+436 IATWTATC
-444 LAPLLPGVPGLD
+444 LAPLLPELTGLD
-456 PAWLDLL
+456 RSWLDLL
-463 REGADRGGL
+463 RAGAG
-472 AARAAYAA
+472 RAGHA
-480 AATPPD
+480 D
-486 TWSLPTFV
+486 SWSLPTLV
-494 SLAVNG
+494 SLAVNS

-506 SLLRPPAK
+506 SLLRPPADE
-514 AEREAARLCR
+514 EREAARLCR

-533 RATVASS
+533 RATVPAS
-540 VGALEE
+540 VDALEE

-589 NLSPLVGPVLARTAA
+589 NLSPLVGPVLARTV
-604 LEAEA
+604 AEA

-614 TPGVSGAL
+614 GGASGAL
-622 TEELRWLERRLARGE
+622 TEQLRWLERRLARGE

-702 PFAELFARAARAA
+702 PFAELLSRASRAA

-723 AEEIEAHVAGRARSL
+723 ADEVEVRVAGRARAL

-774 AHKDRL
+774 AHRDRL

-804 AQNLRAEADS
+804 AQNLRAEAEN
-814 DEIRARA
+814 DELRARA
-821 GLILGEA
+821 SLILGEA

-835 RSLLEHSRTGAVP
+835 RSLLDHARTGAVQ
-848 SPGESP
+848 SPGEIR
-854 RARVGRVPLA
+854 RARVGRVALA
-864 QVIAE
+864 EVVAE
-869 AERLL
+869 AERLI
-874 RLDRAAPHVRVEQ
+874 RLDRAAPRVQVEQ
-887 ACPDALVVI
+887 ACPESLVVI

-908 LLANARDASG
+908 LLANARDASEP
-918 AGATIAV
+918 GATIAV
-925 RGRLEAGEIVVEV
+925 RGRIEAGEIVVEV

-947 ELLAAV
+947 ELLGEV

-981 GGTLTL
+981 GGTLAL
-987 RSALGQ
+987 RSAVGQ

-1006 TGARRGPE
+1006 AGARRAPE
-1014 AAP
+1014 AEA

>member
-76 TLACMATPLLW
+76 TLACIATPLLW
-87 SRVLHITREQRLSSL
+87 SRVLRITREQRLSSL
-102 ADLLAFRF
+102 ADLFAFRF
-110 QSPAAGALVAAFSL
+110 QSPAAGAVVAAFSV
-124 VASLPYVAQQFRA
+124 VASVPYVAQQFRA

-157 FCVLLALFTAFFG
+157 FWALLTLFTAFFG
-170 ARPSAEQGREDGLA
+170 ARPAAEQGREDGLA
-184 AAVVFESAAKLAVL
+184 AAVAFESAAKLAVL

-211 GPSGLAGWLGE
+211 GAGGLADWLGD

-233 VREDAGWTSMLVIS
+233 VREDSGWTSMLVIS

-252 LLPRQWHMAFASG
+252 LLPRQWHMAFAG
-265 AGDRALAKAAWAF
+265 GTGDRALAKAAWAF

-289 LPILWAGTRIAPTG
+289 LPVLWAGTRLAPAE

-310 LVPQLLDQRWLALAA
+310 LVPQLLGQGWLALAA

-344 ANDSATHLL
+344 ASASATHLL

-363 NVYARVLWM
+363 NVYARVLWL
-372 RRGLLTAILVGGWL
+372 RRGLLIVILAGGWL
-386 FHRAQAN
+386 FHRAQPH

-404 FVAFAQLLPG
+404 FVAFAQFLPG
-414 LFAVL
+414 LLAAL

-424 TRAGFIAGLLAG
+424 TRAGFLAGLLAG
-436 IGVWTAMC
+436 IGTWTATC
-444 LAPLLPGVPGLD
+444 LAPFLPELSGLD
-456 PAWLDLL
+456 PGWLDLL
-463 REGADRGGL
+463 REGAGQAGP
-472 AARAAYAA
+472 AAHAA
-480 AATPPD
+480 AMD

-506 SLLRPPAK
+506 SLLRPPAEE
-514 AEREAARLCR
+514 EREAARLCT
-524 RREIGPSVE
+524 RREIGSSVE

-557 GIEVTRARIELDI
+557 ALEVTRARIELDI

-589 NLSPLVGPVLARTAA
+589 NLSPLVGPVLARTV
-604 LEAEA
+604 AEA
-609 DAPAA
+609 DAQAA
-614 TPGVSGAL
+614 PGAFGSRAASGAL

-637 TRLVGAARELD
+637 ATTTFVGAAKELD

-683 LVGVEER
+683 LVGAEER

-715 SAGEAGAG
+715 SAGEAGAD
-723 AEEIEAHVAGRARSL
+723 EIEAHVAGRARSL

-774 AHKDRL
+774 AHRDRL

-804 AQNLRAEADS
+804 AQNLRAESDS

-835 RSLLEHSRTGAVP
+835 RSLLDHSRTGAVP
-848 SPGESP
+848 KPGEGA
-854 RARVGRVPLA
+854 RARVGRVALA
-864 QVIAE
+864 EVVAE
-869 AERLL
+869 AVRLI
-874 RLDRAAPHVRVEQ
+874 RLDRAAPHVRVDQ
-887 ACPDALVVI
+887 ACPESLVVI

-908 LLANARDASG
+908 LLANARDASE
-918 AGATIAV
+918 AGALIAV
-925 RGRLEAGEIVVEV
+925 RGWIEADQIVVEV

-967 GLGLPLSRSIVQDH
+967 GLGLPLSRSIVEDH
-981 GGTLTL
+981 GGALTL
-987 RSALGQ
+987 RSAVGR

-1006 TGARRGPE
+1006 GAGDARRRPE
-1014 AAP
+1014 AEP

>member
-1 MIDVGV
+1 MINVGV
-7 LLFATVAWL
+7 LLFATGAWL

-76 TLACMATPLLW
+76 TLACIATPLLW
-87 SRVLHITREQRLSSL
+87 SRVLRITREQRLSSL

-110 QSPAAGALVAAFSL
+110 QSPAAGALAAAFSL
-124 VASLPYVAQQFRA
+124 VASVPYVAQQFRA

-157 FCVLLALFTAFFG
+157 FCALLALFTAFFG
-170 ARPSAEQGREDGLA
+170 ARPPAEQGRDGLA
-184 AAVVFESAAKLAVL
+184 AAVAFESAAKLAVL
-198 AAVGLVAVLGAFG
+198 AAVGLIAVLGAFG
-211 GPSGLAGWLGE
+211 GAGGLADWLGE

-233 VREDAGWTSMLVIS
+233 VREDGGWTSMLVIS

-265 AGDRALAKAAWAF
+265 AGDRALATAAWAF

-289 LPILWAGTRIAPTG
+289 LPILWAGTRLAPAE

-386 FHRAQAN
+386 FHRAQPN

-404 FVAFAQLLPG
+404 FVAFAQFLPG

-424 TRAGFIAGLLAG
+424 TRAGFIAGLAAG
-436 IGVWTAMC
+436 IATWTATC
-444 LAPLLPGVPGLD
+444 LAPLLPETTGVD
-456 PAWLDLL
+456 PSWLDHL
-463 REGADRGGL
+463 RVGAG
-472 AARAAYAA
+472 RAGHVA
-480 AATPPD
+480 
-486 TWSLPTFV
+486 TWSLPTLV
-494 SLAVNG
+494 SLAVNS

-506 SLLRPPAK
+506 SLLRPPAEE
-514 AEREAARLCR
+514 EREAARLCR

-533 RATVASS
+533 RATVPAS
-540 VGALEE
+540 VDALEE

-589 NLSPLVGPVLARTAA
+589 NLSPLVGPVLARTV
-604 LEAEA
+604 AEA

-614 TPGVSGAL
+614 GGASGAL
-622 TEELRWLERRLARGE
+622 TEQLRWLERRLARGE

-690 DLVGAPLDRLPA
+690 DLAGAPLDRLPP
-702 PFAELFARAARAA
+702 PFAELFSRAFRAA

-723 AEEIEAHVAGRARSL
+723 ADEVEVRVAGRARAL

-774 AHKDRL
+774 AHRDRL

-804 AQNLRAEADS
+804 AQNLRAEAEN
-814 DEIRARA
+814 DELRARA
-821 GLILGEA
+821 SLILGEA

-835 RSLLEHSRTGAVP
+835 RSLLDHARTGAVQ
-848 SPGESP
+848 SPGEIR
-854 RARVGRVPLA
+854 RARVGRVALA
-864 QVIAE
+864 EVVAE
-869 AERLL
+869 AERLI
-874 RLDRAAPHVRVEQ
+874 RLDRAAPRVHVEQ
-887 ACPDALVVI
+887 ACPESLIVI

-908 LLANARDASG
+908 LLANARDAS
-918 AGATIAV
+918 APGATIAA
-925 RGRLEAGEIVVEV
+925 RGRIEAGEIVVEV

-947 ELLAAV
+947 ELLGEV

-981 GGTLTL
+981 GGTLAL
-987 RSALGQ
+987 RSAVGQ

-1006 TGARRGPE
+1006 AKARRAPE
-1014 AAP
+1014 ADA

>member
-7 LLFATVAWL
+7 LLSATVAWL

-137 TEQSV
+137 TEESV

-157 FCVLLALFTAFFG
+157 FCALLALFTAFFG
-170 ARPSAEQGREDGLA
+170 ARPSAERRREDGLA
-184 AAVVFESAAKLAVL
+184 TAVAFESAAKLAVL

-211 GPSGLAGWLGE
+211 GASGLAGWLRE
-222 HAAEVEALGRP
+222 HAAEVEALARP
-233 VREDAGWTSMLVIS
+233 VREDSGWTSMLVIS

-265 AGDRALAKAAWAF
+265 AGDRALARAAWAF

-289 LPILWAGTRIAPTG
+289 LPILWAGTRLAPAG

-436 IGVWTAMC
+436 IACWTALC
-444 LAPLLPGVPGLD
+444 LAPLLPGMPGLD
-456 PAWLDLL
+456 PAWLGLL
-463 REGADRGGL
+463 LEGADHGGR
-472 AARAAYAA
+472 AARAARAL
-480 AATPPD
+480 PMD

-500 ATLGLV
+500 GTLALV

-589 NLSPLVGPVLARTAA
+589 NLSPLVGPVLARTVAE
-604 LEAEA
+604 EAG
-609 DAPAA
+609 APAA
-614 TPGVSGAL
+614 APGAGGAL

-663 GVCAVGSDGAISLV
+663 GVCAVGSDGAVSLV

-702 PFAELFARAARAA
+702 PFAELFARAVRAA
-715 SAGEAGAG
+715 SAAEAGAG

-835 RSLLEHSRTGAVP
+835 RTLLEHSRTGAVP
-848 SPGESP
+848 SPGEGP
-854 RARVGRVPLA
+854 RARVGRVSLA
-864 QVIAE
+864 QVVAE

-887 ACPDALVVI
+887 ACPESLVVV

-925 RGRLEAGEIVVEV
+925 RGRTEAGEIVVEV

-953 LEPFVT
+953 FEPFVT

-987 RSALGQ
+987 RSAVGQ

-1006 TGARRGPE
+1006 PGARRGPE

>member
-1 MIDVGV
+1 MINVGV

-76 TLACMATPLLW
+76 TLACIATPLLW
-87 SRVLHITREQRLSSL
+87 SRVLRITREQRLSSL

-110 QSPAAGALVAAFSL
+110 QSPAAGAIAAAFSL
-124 VASLPYVAQQFRA
+124 VASVPYVAQQFRA

-157 FCVLLALFTAFFG
+157 FCALLALFTAFFG
-170 ARPSAEQGREDGLA
+170 ARPPAERGREDGLA
-184 AAVVFESAAKLAVL
+184 AAVAFESAAKLAVL
-198 AAVGLVAVLGAFG
+198 AAVGLVAVLGVFG
-211 GPSGLAGWLGE
+211 GAGGLAGWLDDN
-222 HAAEVEALGRP
+222 AAQVAALARP
-233 VREDAGWTSMLVIS
+233 VRDDAGWTSMLVIS

-265 AGDRALAKAAWAF
+265 AGDRALATAAWAF

-289 LPILWAGTRIAPTG
+289 LPVLWAGSRLAPAE

-386 FHRAQAN
+386 FHRAQTN

-404 FVAFAQLLPG
+404 FVAFAQFLPG

-436 IGVWTAMC
+436 IATWTTAC
-444 LAPLLPGVPGLD
+444 LAPLLPEMTGMEPS
-456 PAWLDLL
+456 WLDLL
-463 REGADRGGL
+463 RSGADHAREMG
-472 AARAAYAA
+472 AARLSR
-480 AATPPD
+480 ATLND

-506 SLLRPPAK
+506 SLLRPPGEE
-514 AEREAARLCR
+514 EREAARLCR

-533 RATVASS
+533 RATVPASVS
-540 VGALEE
+540 ALEE

-604 LEAEA
+604 EA

-614 TPGVSGAL
+614 GGASGAL
-622 TEELRWLERRLARGE
+622 TEQLRWLERRLARGE
-637 TRLVGAARELD
+637 TRLVGAAKELD
-648 LLRRWLRSV
+648 LLRRWLRSL

-683 LVGVEER
+683 LVGAEER
-690 DLVGAPLDRLPA
+690 DLVGATLDRLPA

-723 AEEIEAHVAGRARSL
+723 ADEVEVRVAGRARAL

-746 PLDARAASGGVVLL
+746 PLDGRSASGGVVLL

-774 AHKDRL
+774 AHRDRL

-835 RSLLEHSRTGAVP
+835 RSLLDHARTGAVQ
-848 SPGESP
+848 SPGEIR
-854 RARVGRVPLA
+854 RARVGRVALA
-864 QVIAE
+864 EVVAE
-869 AERLL
+869 AERLI
-874 RLDRAAPHVRVEQ
+874 RLDRAAPRVHVEQ
-887 ACPDALVVI
+887 ACPESLVVI

-908 LLANARDASG
+908 LLANARDASEP
-918 AGATIAV
+918 GATVAV
-925 RGRLEAGEIVVEV
+925 RGRIEAGEIVVEV

-947 ELLAAV
+947 ELLGEV

-981 GGTLTL
+981 GGTLAL
-987 RSALGQ
+987 RSAVGQ

-1006 TGARRGPE
+1006 AGARRGPE
-1014 AAP
+1014 AEA

>member
-76 TLACMATPLLW
+76 TLACIATPLLW
-87 SRVLHITREQRLSSL
+87 SRVLRITREQRLSSL
-102 ADLLAFRF
+102 ADLFAFRF
-110 QSPAAGALVAAFSL
+110 QSPAAGAVVAAFSV
-124 VASLPYVAQQFRA
+124 VASVPYVAQQFRA

-157 FCVLLALFTAFFG
+157 FWALLTLFTAFFG
-170 ARPSAEQGREDGLA
+170 ARPAAEQGREDGLA
-184 AAVVFESAAKLAVL
+184 AAVAFESAAKLAVL

-211 GPSGLAGWLGE
+211 GAGGLADWLGD

-233 VREDAGWTSMLVIS
+233 VREDSGWTSMLVIS

-252 LLPRQWHMAFASG
+252 LLPRQWHMAFAGG
-265 AGDRALAKAAWAF
+265 AGDRALARAAWAF

-289 LPILWAGTRIAPTG
+289 LPVLWAGTRLAPAE

-310 LVPQLLDQRWLALAA
+310 LVPQLLGQGWLALAA

-344 ANDSATHLL
+344 ASASATHLL
-353 LPLARRTLRR
+353 LPIARRTLRR
-363 NVYARVLWM
+363 NVYARVLWL
-372 RRGLLTAILVGGWL
+372 RRGLLIVILTGGWL
-386 FHRAQAN
+386 FHRAQPH

-404 FVAFAQLLPG
+404 FVAFAQFLPG
-414 LFAVL
+414 LFAAL

-424 TRAGFIAGLLAG
+424 TRAGFLAGLLAG
-436 IGVWTAMC
+436 IGTWTATC
-444 LAPLLPGVPGLD
+444 LAPFLPELSGLD
-456 PAWLDLL
+456 PGWLDLL
-463 REGADRGGL
+463 REGAG
-472 AARAAYAA
+472 RADPAVYV
-480 AATPPD
+480 TVTD

-506 SLLRPPAK
+506 SLLRPPAEE
-514 AEREAARLCR
+514 EREAARLCT

-557 GIEVTRARIELDI
+557 ALEVTRARIELDI

-589 NLSPLVGPVLARTAA
+589 NLSPLVGPVLARTV
-604 LEAEA
+604 AEA
-609 DAPAA
+609 DAQAAPGAFGGRAA
-614 TPGVSGAL
+614 TGAL
-622 TEELRWLERRLARGE
+622 TEQLRWLERRLARGE
-637 TRLVGAARELD
+637 ATTTFVGAAKELD

-683 LVGVEER
+683 LVGAEER

-715 SAGEAGAG
+715 SAGEAGAD
-723 AEEIEAHVAGRARSL
+723 EIEAHVAGRARSL

-774 AHKDRL
+774 AHRDRL

-804 AQNLRAEADS
+804 AQNLRAESDS

-835 RSLLEHSRTGAVP
+835 RSLLDHSRTGAVP
-848 SPGESP
+848 KPGEGA
-854 RARVGRVPLA
+854 RARVGRVALA
-864 QVIAE
+864 EVVAE
-869 AERLL
+869 AVRLI
-874 RLDRAAPHVRVEQ
+874 RLDRAAPHVRVDQ
-887 ACPDALVVI
+887 ACPEALVVI

-908 LLANARDASG
+908 LLANARDASE
-918 AGATIAV
+918 AGALIAV
-925 RGRLEAGEIVVEV
+925 RGWIDAGQIVVEV

-967 GLGLPLSRSIVQDH
+967 GLGLPLSRSIVEDH

-987 RSALGQ
+987 RSAVGR

-1006 TGARRGPE
+1006 G
-1014 AAP
+1014 

>member
-26 QRERIPRALARH
+26 QRERIPRAIARH

-76 TLACMATPLLW
+76 TLACIATPLLW
-87 SRVLHITREQRLSSL
+87 SRVLRITREQRLSSL
-102 ADLLAFRF
+102 ADLFAFRF
-110 QSPAAGALVAAFSL
+110 QSPAAGAVVAAFSV
-124 VASLPYVAQQFRA
+124 VASVPYVAQQFRA

-157 FCVLLALFTAFFG
+157 FWALLTLFTAFFG
-170 ARPSAEQGREDGLA
+170 ARPAAEQGREDGLA
-184 AAVVFESAAKLAVL
+184 AAVAFESAAKLAVL
-198 AAVGLVAVLGAFG
+198 AAVGLVAVLGVFG
-211 GPSGLAGWLGE
+211 GAGGLAGWLGE

-233 VREDAGWTSMLVIS
+233 VREDSGWTSMLVIS

-289 LPILWAGTRIAPTG
+289 LPVLWAGTRLAPAE

-310 LVPQLLDQRWLALAA
+310 LVPQLLGQGWLALAA

-344 ANDSATHLL
+344 ASASATHLL

-363 NVYARVLWM
+363 NVYARVLWL
-372 RRGLLTAILVGGWL
+372 RRGLLIVMLAGGWL
-386 FHRAQAN
+386 FHRAQPH

-404 FVAFAQLLPG
+404 FVAFAQFLPG
-414 LFAVL
+414 LLAAL

-424 TRAGFIAGLLAG
+424 TRAGFLAGLLAG
-436 IGVWTAMC
+436 IGTWTATC
-444 LAPLLPGVPGLD
+444 LAPFLPELSGLD
-456 PAWLDLL
+456 PGWADLL
-463 REGADRGGL
+463 REGAGQADPT
-472 AARAAYAA
+472 AYAA
-480 AATPPD
+480 AMD

-506 SLLRPPAK
+506 SLLRPPAEE
-514 AEREAARLCR
+514 EREAARLCT

-540 VGALEE
+540 VSALEE

-557 GIEVTRARIELDI
+557 ALEVTRARIELDI

-589 NLSPLVGPVLARTAA
+589 NLSPLVGPVLARTV
-604 LEAEA
+604 AEA
-609 DAPAA
+609 DAQAAPAA
-614 TPGVSGAL
+614 FGGRAASGAL

-637 TRLVGAARELD
+637 ATTTFVGAAKELD

-683 LVGVEER
+683 LVGAEER

-715 SAGEAGAG
+715 SAGEAGAD
-723 AEEIEAHVAGRARSL
+723 EIEAHVAGRARSL

-774 AHKDRL
+774 AHRDRL

-804 AQNLRAEADS
+804 AQNLRAESDS

-835 RSLLEHSRTGAVP
+835 RSLLDHSRTGAVP
-848 SPGESP
+848 KPGEGA
-854 RARVGRVPLA
+854 RARVGRVALA
-864 QVIAE
+864 EVVAE
-869 AERLL
+869 AVRLI
-874 RLDRAAPHVRVEQ
+874 RLDRAAPHVRVDQ
-887 ACPDALVVI
+887 ACPESLVVI

-908 LLANARDASG
+908 LLANARDASE
-918 AGATIAV
+918 AGALIAV
-925 RGRLEAGEIVVEV
+925 RGWIEAGQIVVEV

-967 GLGLPLSRSIVQDH
+967 GLGLPLSRSIVEDH

-987 RSALGQ
+987 RSAVGR

-1006 TGARRGPE
+1006 GAGEARRRPE
-1014 AAP
+1014 AEP

>member
-137 TEQSV
+137 TEASV

-157 FCVLLALFTAFFG
+157 FCALLALFTAFFG
-170 ARPSAEQGREDGLA
+170 ARPSAERRREDGLA
-184 AAVVFESAAKLAVL
+184 AAVAFESAAKLAVL

-211 GPSGLAGWLGE
+211 GASGLAGWLRE
-222 HAAEVEALGRP
+222 HAAEVEALARP
-233 VREDAGWTSMLVIS
+233 VREDRGWTSMLVIS

-265 AGDRALAKAAWAF
+265 AGDRALARAAWAF

-289 LPILWAGTRIAPTG
+289 LPILWAGTRLAPAG

-436 IGVWTAMC
+436 MASWTALC
-444 LAPLLPGVPGLD
+444 LAPLLPGMPGLD
-456 PAWLDLL
+456 PAWLGLL
-463 REGADRGGL
+463 LEGADPGVR
-472 AARAAYAA
+472 AARAARAL
-480 AATPPD
+480 PMD

-494 SLAVNG
+494 SLAVNVG
-500 ATLGLV
+500 TLALV
-506 SLLRPPAK
+506 SLLRPPVK

-589 NLSPLVGPVLARTAA
+589 NLSPLVGPVLARTVAE
-604 LEAEA
+604 EAG
-609 DAPAA
+609 APAA
-614 TPGVSGAL
+614 APGAGGAL

-663 GVCAVGSDGAISLV
+663 GVCAVGSDGAVSLV

-702 PFAELFARAARAA
+702 PFAELFARAVRAA

-835 RSLLEHSRTGAVP
+835 RTLLEHSRTGAVP
-848 SPGESP
+848 SPGEGT
-854 RARVGRVPLA
+854 RARVGRVSLA

-887 ACPDALVVI
+887 ACPESLVVV

-925 RGRLEAGEIVVEV
+925 RGRIEAGEIVVEV

-953 LEPFVT
+953 FEPFVT

-987 RSALGQ
+987 RSAVGQ

-1006 TGARRGPE
+1006 PGARRGPE

>member
-1 MIDVGV
+1 MIDVRV
-7 LLFATVAWL
+7 LLLATVAWL
-16 AVLAAIALAA
+16 AALAAIALAA
-26 QRERIPRALARH
+26 QRERLPRALPRH

-76 TLACMATPLLW
+76 TLACIAAPLLW
-87 SRVLHITREQRLSSL
+87 SRVLRITREQRLSSL

-110 QSPAAGALVAAFSL
+110 QSPAAGAIVAAFS
-124 VASLPYVAQQFRA
+124 VIASVPYIAQQFRA

-150 EEAVGAV
+150 EEAVGAT
-157 FCVLLALFTAFFG
+157 FCALLALFTAFFG
-170 ARPSAEQGREDGLA
+170 ARPSAEQGREDGLST
-184 AAVVFESAAKLAVL
+184 AVAFESAAKLVVL
-198 AAVGLVAVLGAFG
+198 AVVGLVAVLGAFG
-211 GPSGLAGWLGE
+211 GAGGLTAWLRA

-233 VREDAGWTSMLVIS
+233 VRDDSGWTSMLVIS

-252 LLPRQWHMAFASG
+252 LLPRQWHMAFATG
-265 AGDRALAKAAWAF
+265 AGVRALATAAWAF

-289 LPILWAGTRIAPTG
+289 LPVLWAGTRLAPAE

-310 LVPQLLDQRWLALAA
+310 LVPQLLGQRWLALAA
-325 FIGGISAASAMVMV
+325 FIGGISAASAMAMV

-344 ANDSATHLL
+344 ANMSATHLL

-363 NVYARVLWM
+363 NVYARVLWL

-386 FHRAQAN
+386 FHRAQSHH
-393 RGLLVESGIVS
+393 GLLVESGIVS
-404 FVAFAQLLPG
+404 FVAFAQFLPG

-424 TRAGFIAGLLAG
+424 TRAGFLAGLLAG
-436 IGVWTAMC
+436 IAAWTAMC
-444 LAPLLPGVPGLD
+444 LAPLLPEVSGIDPG
-456 PAWLDLL
+456 WLQLLL
-463 REGADRGGL
+463 RGGADAAGVGGV
-472 AARAAYAA
+472 AAPAAPA
-480 AATPPD
+480 D

-494 SLAVNG
+494 SLVVNCG
-500 ATLGLV
+500 TLGLV
-506 SLLRPPAK
+506 SLLRPPARE
-514 AEREAARLCR
+514 EREAARLCR

-533 RATVASS
+533 RATVAPS
-540 VGALEE
+540 VSALEE

-557 GIEVTRARIELDI
+557 GVEVTRARLELDI
-570 PRDETRPTELHALQ
+570 RSDETRPTELHALQ

-589 NLSPLVGPVLARTAA
+589 NLSPLVGPVLARAV
-604 LEAEA
+604 AEA
-609 DAPAA
+609 RAPAEGA
-614 TPGVSGAL
+614 GARGAL
-622 TEELRWLERRLARGE
+622 TEELRWLERRLASGE
-637 TRLVGAARELD
+637 TRLVGAAKELD

-663 GVCAVGSDGAISLV
+663 GVCAVGPDGAVSLV

-702 PFAELFARAARAA
+702 PFAELFARAATAA
-715 SAGEAGAG
+715 SAGDAGAD
-723 AEEIEAHVAGRARSL
+723 EIEAPVAGRVRAL

-746 PLDARAASGGVVLL
+746 PIDARAASGGVVLL
-760 VEDRTEQRA
+760 VEDRTERRA
-769 LEAQL
+769 LEAEL
-774 AHKDRL
+774 AHRDRL

-792 EVGNPLTGIACL
+792 EIGNPLTGIACV
-804 AQNLRAEADS
+804 AQNLRAEAES

-821 GLILGEA
+821 GLIVGEA

-848 SPGESP
+848 SPGEIP

-869 AERLL
+869 AERLI
-874 RLDRAAPHVRVEQ
+874 RLDRAAPRIRVEQ
-887 ACPDALVVI
+887 DCPESLVVI
-896 GDRRELVQVFVN
+896 GERRELVQVFVN
-908 LLANARDASG
+908 LLANARDASED
-918 AGATIAV
+918 GATVAV
-925 RGRLEAGEIVVEV
+925 RGRIEAGQIVVEV

-947 ELLAAV
+947 ELLAVV

-981 GGTLTL
+981 GGTLAL
-987 RSALGQ
+987 RSAVGQ
-993 GTTVVVRLPLAGA
+993 GTTVIVRLPLADAGA
-1006 TGARRGPE
+1006 GEGRRGHE
-1014 AAP
+1014 AEP

>member
-76 TLACMATPLLW
+76 TLACIATPLLW
-87 SRVLHITREQRLSSL
+87 SRVLRITREQRLSSL
-102 ADLLAFRF
+102 ADLFAFRF
-110 QSPAAGALVAAFSL
+110 QSPAAGAVVAAFSV
-124 VASLPYVAQQFRA
+124 VASVPYIAQQFRA

-157 FCVLLALFTAFFG
+157 FWALLTLFTAFFG
-170 ARPSAEQGREDGLA
+170 ARPAAEQGREDGLA
-184 AAVVFESAAKLAVL
+184 AAVAFESAAKLAVL
-198 AAVGLVAVLGAFG
+198 AAVGLVAVLGVFG
-211 GPSGLAGWLGE
+211 GAGGLADWLGD

-233 VREDAGWTSMLVIS
+233 VREDSGWTSMLVIS

-252 LLPRQWHMAFASG
+252 LLPRQWHMAFAG
-265 AGDRALAKAAWAF
+265 GTGDRALAKAAWAF

-289 LPILWAGTRIAPTG
+289 LPVLWAGTRLAPAE

-310 LVPQLLDQRWLALAA
+310 LVPQLLGQGWLALAA

-344 ANDSATHLL
+344 ASASASHLL

-363 NVYARVLWM
+363 NVYARVLWL
-372 RRGLLTAILVGGWL
+372 RRGLLVVLLAGGWL
-386 FHRAQAN
+386 FHRAQPH

-404 FVAFAQLLPG
+404 FVAFAQFLPG
-414 LFAVL
+414 LLAAL

-424 TRAGFIAGLLAG
+424 TRAGFLAGLLAG
-436 IGVWTAMC
+436 IGTWTATC
-444 LAPLLPGVPGLD
+444 LAPFLPELSGLD
-456 PAWLDLL
+456 PGWLDLL
-463 REGADRGGL
+463 REGAGQADPG
-472 AARAAYAA
+472 ATAA
-480 AATPPD
+480 AMD

-506 SLLRPPAK
+506 SLLRPPAEE
-514 AEREAARLCR
+514 EREAARLCT

-557 GIEVTRARIELDI
+557 ALEVTRARIELDI
-570 PRDETRPTELHALQ
+570 PRDETRATELHALQ

-589 NLSPLVGPVLARTAA
+589 NLSPLVGPVLARTV
-604 LEAEA
+604 AEA
-609 DAPAA
+609 DAQAA
-614 TPGVSGAL
+614 PGALGGRAASGAL

-637 TRLVGAARELD
+637 ATTTFVGAAKELD

-683 LVGVEER
+683 LVGAEER

-715 SAGEAGAG
+715 SAGEAGAD
-723 AEEIEAHVAGRARSL
+723 EIEAHVAGRARSL

-774 AHKDRL
+774 AHRDRL

-804 AQNLRAEADS
+804 AQNLRAESDS

-835 RSLLEHSRTGAVP
+835 RSLLDHSRTGAVP
-848 SPGESP
+848 KPGEGA
-854 RARVGRVPLA
+854 RARVGRVALA
-864 QVIAE
+864 EVVAE
-869 AERLL
+869 AVRLI
-874 RLDRAAPHVRVEQ
+874 RLDRAAPLVRVDQ
-887 ACPDALVVI
+887 ACPEALVVI

-908 LLANARDASG
+908 LLANARDASE
-918 AGATIAV
+918 AGALIAV
-925 RGRLEAGEIVVEV
+925 RGWIEAGQIVVEV

-967 GLGLPLSRSIVQDH
+967 GLGLPLSRSIVEDH
-981 GGTLTL
+981 GGTLSL
-987 RSALGQ
+987 RSAVGR

-1006 TGARRGPE
+1006 G
-1014 AAP
+1014 

>member
-76 TLACMATPLLW
+76 TLACVATPLLW

-184 AAVVFESAAKLAVL
+184 AAVAFESAAKLAVL
-198 AAVGLVAVLGAFG
+198 AAVGLIAVLGAFG
-211 GPSGLAGWLGE
+211 GLGGLADWLGD

-233 VREDAGWTSMLVIS
+233 VREDSGWTSMLVIS

-252 LLPRQWHMAFASG
+252 LLPRQWHLAFAG
-265 AGDRALAKAAWAF
+265 VAGGRALAKAAWAF

-310 LVPQLLDQRWLALAA
+310 LVPQLLDLPWLALAA

-372 RRGLLTAILVGGWL
+372 RRGLLSAILVGGWL
-386 FHRAQAN
+386 FHRAQPS

-404 FVAFAQLLPG
+404 FIAFAQLLPG

-436 IGVWTAMC
+436 IGIWTAMC
-444 LAPLLPGVPGLD
+444 LAPLLTGMPGLD

-463 REGADRGGL
+463 REGADHGGR
-472 AARAAYAA
+472 AARAAH
-480 AATPPD
+480 ATSPD

-533 RATVASS
+533 RATVAAS
-540 VGALEE
+540 VAALEE

-604 LEAEA
+604 EAEEA
-609 DAPAA
+609 HAPAA
-614 TPGVSGAL
+614 APRGTVSGAL

-715 SAGEAGAG
+715 SAGESGAG

-746 PLDARAASGGVVLL
+746 PLDARAASGGVVFL

-774 AHKDRL
+774 AHRDRL
-780 AQLGRLAAGVAH
+780 AQIGRLAAGVAH

-821 GLILGEA
+821 GLILGET

-835 RSLLEHSRTGAVP
+835 RSLLEHSRTGAVS

-864 QVIAE
+864 QVVAE

-874 RLDRAAPHVRVEQ
+874 RLDRAAPHVLVEQ
-887 ACPDALVVI
+887 ACPESLVVI

-981 GGTLTL
+981 GGSLTL
-987 RSALGQ
+987 RSAVGQ

>member
-7 LLFATVAWL
+7 LLFATVGWL

-76 TLACMATPLLW
+76 TLACIATPLLW
-87 SRVLHITREQRLSSL
+87 SRVLRITREQRLSSL
-102 ADLLAFRF
+102 ADLFAFRF
-110 QSPAAGALVAAFSL
+110 QSPAAGAVVAAFSV
-124 VASLPYVAQQFRA
+124 VASVPYIAQQFRA

-142 RVLSGPGH
+142 RLLSGPGH

-157 FCVLLALFTAFFG
+157 FWALLTLFTAFFG
-170 ARPSAEQGREDGLA
+170 ARPAAEQGREDGLA
-184 AAVVFESAAKLAVL
+184 AAVAFESAAKLAVL
-198 AAVGLVAVLGAFG
+198 AAVGLVAVLGVFG
-211 GPSGLAGWLGE
+211 GAGGLAGWLGE

-233 VREDAGWTSMLVIS
+233 VREDSGWTSMLVIS

-252 LLPRQWHMAFASG
+252 LLPRQWHMAFAGG
-265 AGDRALAKAAWAF
+265 AGDRALARAAWAF

-289 LPILWAGTRIAPTG
+289 LPILWAGTRLAPAE

-310 LVPQLLDQRWLALAA
+310 LVPQLLGHGWLALAA

-344 ANDSATHLL
+344 ASASATHLL

-363 NVYARVLWM
+363 NVYARVLWL
-372 RRGLLTAILVGGWL
+372 RRGLLVVILAGGWL
-386 FHRAQAN
+386 FHRAQPH

-404 FVAFAQLLPG
+404 FVAFAQFLPG
-414 LFAVL
+414 LLAAL

-424 TRAGFIAGLLAG
+424 TRAGFLAGLLAG
-436 IGVWTAMC
+436 IGTWTATC
-444 LAPLLPGVPGLD
+444 LAPFLPELSGLD
-456 PAWLDLL
+456 PGWLDLL
-463 REGADRGGL
+463 REGAG
-472 AARAAYAA
+472 RADPAVYV
-480 AATPPD
+480 TVTD

-506 SLLRPPAK
+506 SLLRPPAEE
-514 AEREAARLCR
+514 EREAARLCT

-557 GIEVTRARIELDI
+557 ALEVTRARIELDI

-589 NLSPLVGPVLARTAA
+589 NLSPLVGPVLARTV
-604 LEAEA
+604 AEA
-609 DAPAA
+609 DTQAAPGALGSRAA
-614 TPGVSGAL
+614 SGAL

-637 TRLVGAARELD
+637 ATTTFVGAAKELD

-683 LVGVEER
+683 LVGAEER

-715 SAGEAGAG
+715 SAGEAGAD
-723 AEEIEAHVAGRARSL
+723 EEIEAHVAGRARSL

-774 AHKDRL
+774 AHRDRL

-804 AQNLRAEADS
+804 AQNLRAESDS

-835 RSLLEHSRTGAVP
+835 RSLLDHSRTGAVP
-848 SPGESP
+848 KPGEGA
-854 RARVGRVPLA
+854 RARVGRVALA
-864 QVIAE
+864 EVVAE
-869 AERLL
+869 AVRLI
-874 RLDRAAPHVRVEQ
+874 RLDRAAPHVRVDQ
-887 ACPDALVVI
+887 ACPESLVVI

-908 LLANARDASG
+908 LLANARDASE
-918 AGATIAV
+918 AGALIAV
-925 RGRLEAGEIVVEV
+925 RGWIEAGQIVVEV
-938 EDHGSGIPE
+938 EDHGCGIPE

-967 GLGLPLSRSIVQDH
+967 GLGLPLSRSIVEDH
-981 GGTLTL
+981 GGTLAL
-987 RSALGQ
+987 RSAVGR

-1006 TGARRGPE
+1006 G
-1014 AAP
+1014 